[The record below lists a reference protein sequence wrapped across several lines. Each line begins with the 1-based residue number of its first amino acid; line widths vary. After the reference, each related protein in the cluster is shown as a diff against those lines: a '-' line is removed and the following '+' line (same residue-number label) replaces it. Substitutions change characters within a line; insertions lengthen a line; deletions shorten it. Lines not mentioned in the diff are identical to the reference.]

1 MIRVLVVDDEKLVR
15 QGLITSL
22 PWAEYG
28 MQVVGEAKNGEKAI
42 EFLAE
47 HEVDLMLTDLAMP
60 VMSGIEL
67 MRIVRKRYPRLYII
81 VLTLHQDFEY
91 IQEALRLGAIDYIAK
106 VELTADRFSEILAR
120 IRERIAEEEK
130 KREQSG
136 GWSAGEALAE
146 RPVPETREARSG
158 RVARESPPVANDD
171 RLSDAAEHWL
181 SPGWIQDDEGFE
193 LLLDRLCAMNLT
205 SDSLMRLLTRLT
217 DEWNALYGS
226 ILAEKLELSEAFAD
240 WPSVAVWMNGTRT
253 ALIKALGSPHY
264 SQEVQDAVKKAV
276 QLIQE
281 QLGGQLYAAD
291 IAKRVNMSRSYFSQC
306 FRDIVGKT
314 FNEYVRQARVDK
326 AKEYLVHTN
335 MPILW
340 VAEKTGYL
348 DGKYFSTVFRDQT
361 GELPSAFR
369 KIHRKE

>member
-28 MQVVGEAKNGEKAI
+28 MEVVGEAKNGEKAI

-47 HEVDLMLTDLAMP
+47 REVDLMLTDLAMP

-130 KREQSG
+130 KRQQSG
-136 GWSAGEALAE
+136 GETSAEGNEDRTLPEAQAVLPDVNE
-146 RPVPETREARSG
+146 
-158 RVARESPPVANDD
+158 D

-181 SPGWIQDDEGFE
+181 SPGWVQDDEGFG
-193 LLLDRLCAMNLT
+193 LLRDKLCAMNL
-205 SDSLMRLLTRLT
+205 SPDRLMRLLSRLT
-217 DEWNALYGS
+217 EEWNALYGS
-226 ILAEKLELSEAFAD
+226 ILAEKLELPAAFAD
-240 WPSVAVWMNGTRT
+240 WPAVSEWLNRTRT
-253 ALIKALGSPHY
+253 ALSKALGSPHY

-326 AKEYLVHTN
+326 AKEYLMHTN